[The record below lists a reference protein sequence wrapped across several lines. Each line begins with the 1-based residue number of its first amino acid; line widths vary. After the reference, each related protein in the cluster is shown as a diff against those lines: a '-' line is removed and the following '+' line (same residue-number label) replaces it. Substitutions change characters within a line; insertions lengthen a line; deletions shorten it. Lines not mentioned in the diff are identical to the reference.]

1 VENSGIG
8 EKKLLVARD
17 DERDREIYR

>member
-8 EKKLLVARD
+8 RKKLLVARD
-17 DERDREIYR
+17 NKKDGKIYG